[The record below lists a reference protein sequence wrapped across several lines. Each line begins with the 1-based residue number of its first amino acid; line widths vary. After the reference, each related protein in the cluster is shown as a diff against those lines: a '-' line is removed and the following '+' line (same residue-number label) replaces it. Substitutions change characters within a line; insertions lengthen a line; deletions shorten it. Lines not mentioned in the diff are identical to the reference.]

1 MVKFYLDGVEAVKGR
16 GWILDRRSFR
26 SRMPIARSEAD
37 MNMSDLVA
45 ELGDYRGPAWQAD
58 SVAILWSR
66 PGADGQ
72 PYYELLGEHSFG

>member
-1 MVKFYLDGVEAVKGR
+1 
-16 GWILDRRSFR
+16 
-26 SRMPIARSEAD
+26 MPIARSEAD

>member
-1 MVKFYLDGVEAVKGR
+1 
-16 GWILDRRSFR
+16 
-26 SRMPIARSEAD
+26 MPIARSEAD

-45 ELGDYRGPAWQAD
+45 ELGDYG
-58 SVAILWSR
+58 SGVAGRLGRDPVSR